1 MCMQRQ
7 GQVELLPFD
16 PELEITLHRLHKEQ
30 REAHQRN
37 LAVMQNQKGKIRVKS
52 KTSRKGDRMGIMVG
66 TMLPSHLYSQM
77 IRLCC

>member
-37 LAVMQNQKGKIRVKS
+37 LAVMQNQKGQDQ
-52 KTSRKGDRMGIMVG
+52 GQEQNEPQGG
-66 TMLPSHLYSQM
+66 
-77 IRLCC
+77 